1 MFNRRLSREL
11 DQAIVELA
19 TTTDEERYQ
28 VLLARVATLEQLA
41 EDADGT
47 RWPRR
52 TTRRRVDVRP
62 RRRMRW

>member
-1 MFNRRLSREL
+1 MFNRRHSREL
-11 DQAIVELA
+11 DAATILVE
-19 TTTDEERYQ
+19 TTTDDELYE
-28 VLLARVATLEQLA
+28 VALARKDALEQLA

-62 RRRMRW
+62 RREMRW